1 MASLSR
7 SVSSL
12 AVSSRINVVLRIGS
26 RVPRAAL
33 VNRVSGTSSTIGW
46 RFGSSAAAIPK
57 KDPIASDAHAPTKIV
72 GNSKVYKSAEDAV
85 ADIKSGSTILSSG
98 FGLCGVAGGFSSWAG
113 KA

>member
-1 MASLSR
+1 MTSLSR

-26 RVPRAAL
+26 RVPRTAH
-33 VNRVSGTSSTIGW
+33 VNRISGNHSQIGY
-46 RFGSSAAAIPK
+46 RFGSSAAIPRK
-57 KDPIASDAHAPTKIV
+57 EPIASDAHAPAKIV

-98 FGLCGVAGGFSSWAG
+98 FGLCGVAGGSSS
-113 KA
+113 

>member
-7 SVSSL
+7 SVPSL

-26 RVPRAAL
+26 RVPRTAH
-33 VNRVSGTSSTIGW
+33 VNRVSGIYIPIGS
-46 RFGSSAAAIPK
+46 RFGSSAAIPRK
-57 KDPIASDAHAPTKIV
+57 EPIASDAQPPAKLV

-98 FGLCGVAGGFSSWAG
+98 FGLCGVAGGSSS
-113 KA
+113 